1 MVFSESLL
9 TNICRHTT
17 YTTSSGHLISPK
29 FPDIYPNRRNCTCAV
44 SAPPGASMVIGT
56 TFLLVKSNEPCRD
69 WLSLRVD
76 SAPEV
81 RRCGFIP
88 QSEHVTGNTA
98 IVNFRS
104 DGREREMGFWLYFR
118 GTQHAV
124 DPTTN
129 GSSTLA
135 TICQR
140 RRRHF
145 VASVDET

>member
-1 MVFSESLL
+1 MATVGIRCIVFSESLL

-17 YTTSSGHLISPK
+17 YATSSGHLVSPK
-29 FPDIYPNRRNCTCAV
+29 FPDVYPNRRNCTCAV
-44 SAPPGASMVIGT
+44 IAPPGASMIIGT

-118 GTQHAV
+118 GKHHGV
-124 DPTTN
+124 DPKTVSYTHL
-129 GSSTLA
+129 TLP
-135 TICQR
+135 TKRI
-140 RRRHF
+140 
-145 VASVDET
+145 V